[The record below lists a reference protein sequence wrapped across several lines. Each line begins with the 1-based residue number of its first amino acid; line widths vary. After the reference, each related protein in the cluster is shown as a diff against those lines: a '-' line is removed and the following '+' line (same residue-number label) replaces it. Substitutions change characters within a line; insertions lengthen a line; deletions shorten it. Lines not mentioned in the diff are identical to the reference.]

1 MLFDDLLA
9 LSLIHGVGDK
19 TLKKAIPFSCANE
32 LLTMSEDELIDIFP
46 NRKTLELFTANFSE
60 YKKQADTMYKE
71 LGSRGTYILH
81 CENSKY
87 PQKLL
92 TNPDYPVFLYCTGN
106 TDLLN
111 NSRCCAVSGPRKP
124 SAQGSAN
131 ARHTANR
138 LTEHGFTV
146 VSGLA
151 AGIDSFAHAA
161 ALKSGKT
168 IAVLPFF
175 NPVYPPQNKNLFNEI
190 IKSGNLVISPTYAQY
205 NVKFQLL
212 YRDKIIVNLSESLYI
227 PDCYASDSGTAYTV
241 NYALQC
247 GKTVYAHKNGKYVRL
262 YDKLQ

>member
-19 TLKKAIPFSCANE
+19 TLKKAIPFSSANE
-32 LLTMSEDELIDIFP
+32 LLAMSEDELIDIFP
-46 NRKTLELFTANFSE
+46 NRKTLELFSCKFCE
-60 YKKQADTMYKE
+60 YKIQADVMHEK
-71 LGSRGTYILH
+71 LRSNGAYILH

-92 TNPDYPVFLYCTGN
+92 TNPDYPVFLYCMGN
-106 TDLLN
+106 IDLLN
-111 NSRCCAVSGPRKP
+111 SSRCCAVSGPRKP

-131 ARHTANR
+131 AQYTANR

-151 AGIDSFAHAA
+151 AGIDSFAHSA
-161 ALKSGKT
+161 ALKTGTT

-175 NPVYPPQNKNLFNEI
+175 TPVYPPQNKNLFNKI
-190 IKSGNLVISPTYAQY
+190 IQSNSLIIAPSYEQY
-205 NVKFQLL
+205 SIKFQLL
-212 YRDKIIVNLSESLYI
+212 YRDKVIVNLSESLYV
-227 PDCYASDSGTAYTV
+227 PDSYTSDSGTAYTV

-247 GKTVYAHKNGKYVRL
+247 GKNVYIYKNGKYTKI
-262 YDKLQ
+262 YDKM